1 LRKFLEYRCT
11 CKLDARI
18 EEPLFVLQLCD
29 LFGMEK
35 TELIVKE
42 YLKLFENSNHYDP
55 NFIPEAFRK

>member
-1 LRKFLEYRCT
+1 
-11 CKLDARI
+11 
-18 EEPLFVLQLCD
+18 
-29 LFGMEK
+29 MEK